1 MAATVLPPET
11 AATAATIPRRIVDDV
26 VVDDG
31 GGFVTH
37 NIDSAFGGSE
47 RNECLVFD
55 QSEQCLAR
63 VFDGLS
69 SESFDIY
76 CLYNLLDIKERVS
89 SVPVC
94 ALRLAYFRSVF
105 NKINLT
111 HDGPG
116 LATNFLSIVDRE
128 VSNAGGE
135 STVRDAVGG
144 VEGAQFALARA
155 IFRLPARRLLRVMK
169 AIERDSRG
177 QAANPV
183 WHALRVDTVS
193 ATRFHD
199 VLATRKIAFRKDL
212 DVRHSSEAVR
222 FGMQCES
229 AIAQV
234 LREFVAEGR
243 GGVSDIGLLLD
254 PASGVLGASLD
265 FCSGLSRDDDGL
277 LVVAPGAA
285 IFEIKCRFK
294 YLRSRDDRAVQ
305 GLLDDPGLQSFADFI
320 LDHHT
325 PAVEFRHQGQLPT
338 SRECLV
344 SYDRVFRQSCKRRR
358 TGVVS
363 ESLRLWID
371 GLIKENSEVLSTVF
385 VFDARAAEGETGAA
399 TCVGDD
405 DEDFILS
412 AERPPLYLDLFLKAA
427 FAAPV
432 FANPRHPYYCQTL
445 VQHYVLSQYYI
456 NAHRDPER
464 MSPDELP
471 SVYLVSAI
479 LRKRDESERG
489 RVIRINGHRS
499 DCDEV
504 PLCVVVT
511 PVRLDPHFARDA
523 VSSVLD
529 VWEGDIGKK
538 TGLALWV
545 QSAVNSYV
553 AACIPT
559 PRTP

>member
-11 AATAATIPRRIVDDV
+11 AATTIPRRIVDDV
-26 VVDDG
+26 VDG
-31 GGFVTH
+31 GGFVT
-37 NIDSAFGGSE
+37 NSAFGGSE

-155 IFRLPARRLLRVMK
+155 IFRLPARRLLRVLK

-229 AIAQV
+229 VIAQV

-305 GLLDDPGLQSFADFI
+305 GLLDDPGLRSFAEFI

-325 PAVEFRHQGQLPT
+325 PAIEFRHQGQLPT

-344 SYDRVFRQSCKRRR
+344 SYDRVFRQTCKRRR

-385 VFDARAAEGETGAA
+385 VFDARAAESETGAA

-405 DEDFILS
+405 GDEDFILS

-545 QSAVNSYV
+545 QSAVNGYV